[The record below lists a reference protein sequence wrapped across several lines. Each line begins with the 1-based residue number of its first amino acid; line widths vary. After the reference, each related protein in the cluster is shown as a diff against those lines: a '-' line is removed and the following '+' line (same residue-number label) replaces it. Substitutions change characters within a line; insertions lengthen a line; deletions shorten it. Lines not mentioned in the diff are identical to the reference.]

1 MKNVQDWFK
10 KMCTPAQIY
19 FVIAV
24 LAAVISL
31 FMRESVVSVF
41 VNFLFALIWTYI
53 LAWLCKKGYDGL
65 SWFLVLLPYVVLLL
79 GMAGIIRLGNLM

>member
-1 MKNVQDWFK
+1 MKNVQEWFK

-19 FVIAV
+19 FAIAV

-31 FMRESVVSVF
+31 FMRENVTSVL

-53 LAWLCKKGYDGL
+53 LAWLCKKGYEGL

-79 GMAGIIRLGNLM
+79 GVFGVYRLKNIM